1 MAGKAKYIALAA
13 ATMFGAT
20 LLSGSVAKAASVEEN
35 YRFYCSQCHGLE
47 GKGDGPNA
55 TKSQP
60 VSPRNHTSSTEMSKL
75 TDQDIINVIKGGGS
89 ATSKSTMMPPFGK
102 TLADDE
108 VNALKDYLRKL
119 CNCKGPA

>member
-1 MAGKAKYIALAA
+1 MVGKTTYIAATAALVFA
-13 ATMFGAT
+13 ATIF
-20 LLSGSVAKAASVEEN
+20 SGSTANAASAELN
-35 YRFYCSQCHGLE
+35 YKFYCAQCHGTA

-60 VSPRNHTSSTEMSKL
+60 VSPRNHTSAKEMSKL
-75 TDQDIINVIKGGGS
+75 TDQDLINVIKGGGA

-108 VNALKDYLRKL
+108 VVALKDYLRKL
-119 CNCKGPA
+119 CKCKGN